1 MSSEEV
7 KITNTEE
14 KVEEVKDEETTD
26 NIPSGVDTVEPASE
40 PVAVEPKEEE
50 EKEAKEETD
59 KDALIAEAKVL
70 GITGKIASWKAE
82 TIIKKIAEAKEKSEK
97 KKPKIDP
104 RVQAMLDLN
113 ANRKRKEADKQRDIY
128 AAMAKIK
135 AVRS

>member
-26 NIPSGVDTVEPASE
+26 NIPSEVDTVEPASE
-40 PVAVEPKEEE
+40 PVAVEPKEE

-59 KDALIAEAKVL
+59 KDALIAEAKAL
-70 GITGKIASWKAE
+70 GITGNIASWKAE
-82 TIIKKIAEAKEKSEK
+82 TIIKKIAEAKEESEK

-113 ANRKRKEADKQRDIY
+113 TNRKRKEADKQRDIY
-128 AAMAKIK
+128 VAMAKIK